1 MLNRMKSARP
11 KSVAPKSGQA
21 LLTLGAL
28 GVVFGDIGTSPLYSL
43 HTAFSMQ
50 HNKVEV
56 TQENVYGII
65 SMVLWTITLIVTV
78 KYVML
83 VTRADNQGQ
92 GGILALVAL
101 LKNRGHWGKF
111 VAVAGMLGAALF
123 YGDVVI
129 TPAISV
135 LSATEGLTVISP
147 SFERFILPVSLAV
160 LIAIFAIQPLGT
172 EKVGKAFGPIMLLW
186 FVTLAGLG
194 IPQIIGHP
202 EILQSLS
209 PHWALR
215 LIVAEPFQAFVLL
228 GAVVL
233 TVTGAEALYA
243 DMGHFGARPIRVAWF
258 CVVMPALILTYLG
271 QGALVI
277 NQPEA
282 VRNPMFYL
290 APEGLRIPLV
300 ILATIATVIA
310 SQAVISGAYSLTK
323 QAVNLKLLPRMVI
336 RHTSRKEEGQIYM
349 PLVNGLLFVSVMVV
363 VLVFRSSESLASA
376 YGLAVTGTLVL
387 VSVLYL
393 IYVHT
398 TWWKTALFIVLI
410 GIPEVLLFASNT
422 TKIHDGGW
430 LPLLIAAVL
439 IVVMRTWEW
448 GSDRVNQ
455 ERAELELP
463 MDKFLEKLDQ
473 PHNIGLRKVAEVA
486 VFPHGTSD
494 TVPLSLVRCVKDLK
508 LLYREIV
515 IVRIVQEHVP
525 HVPPEERA
533 EMEVLHHAPIRVVR
547 VDLHLGYFDEQN
559 LPEHLHAIDPTWDNA
574 TYFLSALTLRSR
586 LPGKIAGWRDRLYLS
601 MERNQASRTESFKL
615 QPSKTITVGTELH
628 L

>member
-1 MLNRMKSARP
+1 MKNPRLT
-11 KSVAPKSGQA
+11 SVAPKSGHI

-43 HTAFSMQ
+43 HTAFSME

-56 TQENVYGII
+56 TPENVYGII
-65 SMVLWTITLIVTV
+65 SMVLWTITLIVTI
-78 KYVML
+78 KYVVL

-101 LKNRGHWGKF
+101 LKNRRRWGKT

-135 LSATEGLTVISP
+135 LSATEGLTVVSP
-147 SFERFILPVSLAV
+147 SFERFILPLSLAV

-186 FVTLAGLG
+186 FITLAVLG
-194 IPQIIGHP
+194 IPQIVSHP

-209 PHWALR
+209 PLWALR
-215 LIVAEPFQAFVLL
+215 LIAEEPFQAFVLL

-277 NQPEA
+277 KHPEA
-282 VRNPMFYL
+282 VSNPMFYL
-290 APEGLRIPLV
+290 APEALRIPLV

-323 QAVNLKLLPRMVI
+323 QAVSLNLLPRMVI
-336 RHTSRKEEGQIYM
+336 RHTSSKEEGQIYM
-349 PLVNGLLFVSVMVV
+349 PLVNGFLFVSVMVV
-363 VLVFRSSESLASA
+363 VMVFQNSESLASA

-393 IYVHT
+393 LYAHT
-398 TWWKTALFIVLI
+398 AWWKTALFILFI
-410 GIPEVLLFASNT
+410 GVPELLLFASNT

-430 LPLLIAAVL
+430 LPLLIAVVL
-439 IVVMRTWEW
+439 IVVMRTWQW
-448 GSDRVNQ
+448 GSGRVNQ
-455 ERAELELP
+455 GRAELEVP
-463 MDKFLEKLDQ
+463 MAAFLEKLDQ

-486 VFPHGTSD
+486 VFPHSVSD

-515 IVRIVQEHVP
+515 IVRIVQEPVP
-525 HVPPEERA
+525 HVPPAERA
-533 EMEVLHHAPIRVVR
+533 VIEVLHHAPIRVVR

-559 LPEHLHAIDPTWDNA
+559 LPKNLHAIDPTWDNA

-586 LPGKIAGWRDRLYLS
+586 LSGKVAGWRDRLYLS